1 MNTFFIWAQREA
13 WLILHSG
20 VPGLRDSFPEEVTF
34 DVTLERSF
42 ILWIPWMANFW
53 QFSLRGFLFF
63 YFFPLPFLLLW
74 ARATSS
80 HIYVQNSSPSCYHT
94 GPPKMLPILSLFNV
108 ALLCGS
114 LLLLIPLTCIS
125 GPPKDGKIYI
135 LFNSQVSPWLDK
147 AVPHRYWIYFCCFFF
162 AYIVSHTLS
171 YSHHI
176 ILQIPSEMLLIHDAS
191 FAYSSW

>member
-1 MNTFFIWAQREA
+1 MSSVELCSQPVSLFRGPDSSLWGREWARLSPLPVCPTWWPSGKSQIDLLYSGSHE
-13 WLILHSG
+13 WLIS
-20 VPGLRDSFPEEVTF
+20 DSFL
-34 DVTLERSF
+34 LED
-42 ILWIPWMANFW
+42 
-53 QFSLRGFLFF
+53 F

-147 AVPHRYWIYFCCFFF
+147 AVPHRY
-162 AYIVSHTLS
+162 
-171 YSHHI
+171 
-176 ILQIPSEMLLIHDAS
+176 
-191 FAYSSW
+191 